1 MATCAN
7 DTLLN
12 LHDLNKGQLVRS
24 FIGGVQSFVT
34 KCKISSKQ
42 NLLLSVGA
50 DGYLLIHDIR
60 QNKIIQKILAHPEPL
75 TGVDISHDS
84 TLICTSAFDGY
95 VRLWDL
101 HRMTCL
107 KTITSETGGTHA
119 VSVLKM
125 IGDHL
130 LIGNMNAQLGIYDL

>member
-24 FIGGVQSFVT
+24 FIGGHQSFVT

-60 QNKIIQKILAHPEPL
+60 QNKIIQNFPQGEDFKLDSFQKFLSSLLLKDYLVYENEHDLYSKYAGL
-75 TGVDISHDS
+75 ISQS
-84 TLICTSAFDGY
+84 NNLKQKQQAAACL
-95 VRLWDL
+95 RLL
-101 HRMTCL
+101 F
-107 KTITSETGGTHA
+107 S
-119 VSVLKM
+119 
-125 IGDHL
+125 
-130 LIGNMNAQLGIYDL
+130 

>member
-1 MATCAN
+1 
-7 DTLLN
+7 
-12 LHDLNKGQLVRS
+12 
-24 FIGGVQSFVT
+24 
-34 KCKISSKQ
+34 
-42 NLLLSVGA
+42 LLLSVAA

-101 HRMTCL
+101 HRMTCV

-119 VSVLKM
+119 VSVLKL
-125 IGDHL
+125 IGDHV
-130 LIGNMNAQLGIYDL
+130 LIGNMNA